1 MSSAAT
7 NKVHKKRKF
16 TRGDYL
22 RLAVCILIIGGFL
35 YTLAAQ
41 QLRLISIRRET
52 ARCEEEIV
60 LQEKEYER
68 LKEKAAYSS
77 SDRFYEEK
85 ARDEGYVREDET
97 VFIVGN

>member
-1 MSSAAT
+1 MSSAAKK
-7 NKVHKKRKF
+7 KVHKKREF
-16 TRGDYL
+16 TRGDYF

-41 QLRLISIRRET
+41 QFRLISIRRET
-52 ARCEEEIV
+52 AQCNEEIV